1 MEVPGKG
8 LPVVITVSYHDTAS
22 KLQGVRHDR
31 SGPFDG
37 HEWFELLEQHGWQ
50 PVIALAEDALALP
63 LMHGPKGLES
73 LTNWFSFTWAPVG
86 EAGEEATGLLRA
98 LAADLKRRT
107 ARVDLSPLSG
117 EDRWLGLLEEA
128 FRTSGWLVFGEKCDD
143 NHILQVNGRSFD
155 QYWASRPGQMRS
167 TLQRRSKKVRTEIS
181 TQFDAFEWQTYQSI
195 YRKSWKPTEERAD
208 LLEAFA
214 RSESD
219 KGHYRLGIAYA
230 DDEPV
235 ATQFW
240 TVENGT
246 AYIHK
251 LAHLKEAENL
261 SAGTVLTAAMFEY
274 AIDTEKVALIDFGTG
289 SDPYKRDW
297 MEECRPRYRL
307 TCLDPRQVAA
317 WPAIAKRLLGR
328 LARG

>member
-1 MEVPGKG
+1 M
-8 LPVVITVSYHDTAS
+8 VITVSYHDTAS

-37 HEWFELLEQHGWQ
+37 HEWFELLEQHGWE

-63 LMHGPKGLES
+63 LTRVPKGLES

-86 EAGEEATGLLRA
+86 EAGEGAAGQLRA

-107 ARVDLSPLSG
+107 ARVDLSPLAG

-128 FRTSGWLVFGEKCDD
+128 FRTSGWLVFREKCDD
-143 NHILQVNGRSFD
+143 NHILQVNGRNFE

-167 TLQRRSKKVRTEIS
+167 TVQRKLKKVKTKIS
-181 TQFDAFEWQTYQSI
+181 TQFYALEWQTYQSI
-195 YRKSWKPTEERAD
+195 YKESWKPTEERAD

-214 RSESD
+214 RSESER
-219 KGHYRLGIAYA
+219 GHYRLGIAFA

-235 ATQFW
+235 AAQFW
-240 TVENGT
+240 TIENGT

-261 SAGTVLTAAMFEY
+261 SAGTVLTAAMFEC
-274 AIDTEKVALIDFGTG
+274 AIDTDGATLVDFGTG

-317 WPAIAKRLLGR
+317 WPGIAKRLLGR